1 MDRIVLTGLAI
12 DAIVGVYPR
21 ERTARQR
28 VVVDLDM
35 AADVA
40 GPARSGRLADA
51 LDYEALSNALRAHV
65 EATDFELLEALAEDV
80 AAFVRAEFGVPWLR
94 LTLHKPD
101 ALPGPVDVAVAIER
115 GSRPG
120 TAPEGD
126 AP

>member
-21 ERTARQR
+21 ERTERQR
-28 VVVDLDM
+28 VVIDLEL

-40 GPARSGRLADA
+40 GPAASGRLADA
-51 LDYEALSNALRAHV
+51 LDYEALTNALRAHV

-80 AAFVRAEFGVPWLR
+80 AAFVRERFGVPWLR

-115 GSRPG
+115 GARPG
-120 TAPEGD
+120 TAPEED